1 MRSWTCI
8 IGDRDS
14 WWTKANQQCFS
25 VTIVIK
31 MQSKW
36 YMRSTEALEI
46 NKIWHIRV
54 CFTCYKCRSG
64 RGQGEWRG
72 AWVSDSLLRWTH
84 ARISSCSWPRIFFN
98 KMYKKRCEE
107 RRNPS
112 LGARRCE
119 GTGRG
124 ESPDA
129 KEEAAGTLVE
139 EMLSSRG
146 WRRRS
151 SAGGGT
157 TSASAPR
164 GVERETR
171 PRGTAGRGDFSP
183 MFVGRAWFHGDIGLT
198 RAGNPNVAG
207 FQSHMSGSAWKD
219 SAWAAGPGK
228 WRGSRP
234 GNGLPN

>member
-54 CFTCYKCRSG
+54 CFTYYMRRSG
-64 RGQGEWRG
+64 RDQGEWRG
-72 AWVSDSLLRWTH
+72 ACVSDRLLRWTH
-84 ARISSCSWPRIFFN
+84 ARISSWSWPRIFFN

-129 KEEAAGTLVE
+129 KEETAGTPAE
-139 EMLSSRG
+139 EKLSSQG

-151 SAGGGT
+151 SAGGAAAG
-157 TSASAPR
+157 TSASTSRSRASK
-164 GVERETR
+164 TR
-171 PRGTAGRGDFSP
+171 D
-183 MFVGRAWFHGDIGLT
+183 GLT
-198 RAGNPNVAG
+198 GTSPRCP
-207 FQSHMSGSAWKD
+207 
-219 SAWAAGPGK
+219 
-228 WRGSRP
+228 
-234 GNGLPN
+234 

>member
-1 MRSWTCI
+1 MLQQSAARLVLFYYLLIDYYINWHNNARRI
-8 IGDRDS
+8 DAVFKKPIGPCGCV
-14 WWTKANQQCFS
+14 WIWFA
-25 VTIVIK
+25 
-31 MQSKW
+31 
-36 YMRSTEALEI
+36 YYI
-46 NKIWHIRV
+46 NSDARRIQ
-54 CFTCYKCRSG
+54 SG

-72 AWVSDSLLRWTH
+72 ACVSDRPLHWTH

-129 KEEAAGTLVE
+129 KEETAGTPAE
-139 EMLSSRG
+139 EKLSSQG

-151 SAGGGT
+151 SAGGGG

-183 MFVGRAWFHGDIGLT
+183 MSVGRAWFHGDIGLT

-207 FQSHMSGSAWKD
+207 FQSRMSGSTWKD